1 MSVERSDRP
10 IFCERIIYCFEKC
23 LRLMKVLIANDRELI
38 RAGMVPILKKL
49 GDDVE
54 IVEASNFSSAFRIA
68 TEEKGG
74 VSLILVDLMMP
85 EMKGSEGVSALCER
99 LPETPIVVLS
109 AIGDHENVV
118 SAIDAGAAGYITE
131 TLPGEIIL
139 NALRLVL
146 SGGKYLPLSLLDKM
160 DPAMTTN
167 AETASKEG
175 IPKTAPPLFL
185 GGKEEGV
192 QTMEQSPGKQPED
205 AFSSLTTNLRLSRSL
220 PNVSRG
226 KPQPI
231 KWRAELSVDQGIIDA
246 DHRYVIATINRFRE
260 RVGSFKTSDDA
271 LETLKDVR
279 FYVEK
284 HFTREETLLRM
295 SRYPYLHALQQQ
307 HSYLI
312 KTLDNVIAEIKPA
325 TGFGQKWQTKRG
337 GNDINTAGEQ
347 LGQFIGDWFIDHVIK
362 TDVRMK
368 PYVAKMKDHAAKM
381 EKLETYRRK

>member
-1 MSVERSDRP
+1 MSVDRSDLQ
-10 IFCERIIYCFEKC
+10 IVCERIIYCFEKC
-23 LRLMKVLIANDRELI
+23 LRLMKVLIANDHELI

-109 AIGDHENVV
+109 AIEDRENVV

-131 TLPGEIIL
+131 TMPGEVIL

-167 AETASKEG
+167 TKTASKEG
-175 IPKTAPPLFL
+175 IPKTIPPLFQ

-192 QTMEQSPGKQPED
+192 RTTEQSPGKQPED
-205 AFSSLTTNLRLSRSL
+205 AFSSLTTNLRSSRSL
-220 PNVSRG
+220 PNVIRG

-231 KWRAELSVDQGIIDA
+231 KWRAKLSVDQGIIDA
-246 DHRYVIATINRFRE
+246 DHRYLIAMINRFRE
-260 RVGSFKTSDDA
+260 KIGSFKTSDDA
-271 LETLKDVR
+271 LEILKDLR

-284 HFTREETLLRM
+284 HFAREEELLRI
-295 SRYPYLHALQQQ
+295 SKFPFLNAQQ
-307 HSYLI
+307 HQHSFLI
-312 KTLDNVIAEIKPA
+312 KTIDNAIAETKP
-325 TGFGQKWQTKRG
+325 TGFGQKWQAKKG
-337 GNDINTAGEQ
+337 GNDINTVGEQ
-347 LGQFIGDWFIDHVIK
+347 LGQFIGDWFINHVLK
-362 TDVRMK
+362 TDVRIK
-368 PYVAKMKDHAAKM
+368 PYVAKMKNCAAKM
-381 EKLETYRRK
+381 EKLESHRRK